1 MLVLTRRVG
10 ETIMIGD
17 DIEIEVLEVR
27 PGIVRLGVRAPKSV
41 RVLRSEL
48 VAEVASAN
56 AEALKETP
64 DMGAIA
70 ALKARYAEHRETS
83 RHSLFGV
90 PNPPM
95 EKSALEVSDEERRR
109 VYEAGW
115 ASGTLNQMLL
125 AFNDVLISQAANDT
139 AAEFMREKIRSVVRD
154 AQTAETLCP
163 YDFPFGTK
171 RPCLDTDYYETFN
184 REHVRLDFLQTG

>member
-10 ETIMIGD
+10 ETIMVGD

-70 ALKARYAEHRETS
+70 ALR
-83 RHSLFGV
+83 
-90 PNPPM
+90 PNPQP
-95 EKSALEVSDEERRR
+95 V
-109 VYEAGW
+109 
-115 ASGTLNQMLL
+115 T
-125 AFNDVLISQAANDT
+125 
-139 AAEFMREKIRSVVRD
+139 RS
-154 AQTAETLCP
+154 
-163 YDFPFGTK
+163 
-171 RPCLDTDYYETFN
+171 N
-184 REHVRLDFLQTG
+184 R

>member
-70 ALKARYAEHRETS
+70 ALRPSPQPVT
-83 RHSLFGV
+83 
-90 PNPPM
+90 
-95 EKSALEVSDEERRR
+95 
-109 VYEAGW
+109 
-115 ASGTLNQMLL
+115 
-125 AFNDVLISQAANDT
+125 
-139 AAEFMREKIRSVVRD
+139 RS
-154 AQTAETLCP
+154 
-163 YDFPFGTK
+163 
-171 RPCLDTDYYETFN
+171 N
-184 REHVRLDFLQTG
+184 R